1 MILMTCESCGKRKGK
16 PVCIDD
22 NMETYLCGPC
32 RKALEAEGMK
42 VEVFDNE

>member
-1 MILMTCESCGKRKGK
+1 METCESCFARKGK

-32 RKALEAEGMK
+32 RKALRDYGMT
-42 VEVFDNE
+42 VELLDLSR

>member
-1 MILMTCESCGKRKGK
+1 MTCESCWTRTGK

-32 RKALEAEGMK
+32 RKAVAAQGMT
-42 VEVFDNE
+42 VEIMDLDA

>member
-1 MILMTCESCGKRKGK
+1 MTCECCWKRTGK

-32 RKALEAEGMK
+32 RKAVAAEGMT
-42 VEVFDNE
+42 VEVMDL